1 MSRNIPGKV
10 PFMKLSVIIPVY
22 NEKDTIEAV
31 LRNVLAIPIEG
42 IEKELVVVDDG
53 SQDGTVEILK
63 RRGPEIPSPA
73 LKVFFHEENRGKG
86 AAIATALSH
95 ITGDI
100 VIIQDADLEYHPED
114 YPQLIM
120 PIIKFKADAVYGTRF
135 LGIHRAFLFWHYM
148 ANKTLTFI
156 TNLLYDSMISDM
168 EVGYKAFRAEV
179 IRKIPFKARG
189 FDFEP
194 EITAKILKRKLK
206 LYEVP
211 IMYSGRDYS
220 EGKKITWRDGVKAV
234 WTLLKYRFVD

>member
-1 MSRNIPGKV
+1 
-10 PFMKLSVIIPVY
+10 MKLSIVIPVY
-22 NEKDTIEAV
+22 NEKPTLEAV
-31 LRNVLAIPIEG
+31 LRNVLAVPLEG

-53 SQDGTVEILK
+53 SQDGTIEILK
-63 RRGPEIPSPA
+63 RMGQEIPPPA
-73 LKVFFHEENRGKG
+73 LKVYFHRENQGKG
-86 AAIATALSH
+86 AAIGTALNH

-114 YPQLIM
+114 YSNLIL

-135 LGIHRAFLFWHYM
+135 IGIHRAFLFWHYM
-148 ANKTLTFI
+148 ANKTLTFM

-168 EVGYKAFRAEV
+168 EVGYKAFRADV
-179 IRKIPFKARG
+179 IKNIPFKAKG

-194 EITAKILKRKLK
+194 EITAKILKSKLK

-220 EGKKITWRDGVKAV
+220 EGKKITWKDGVKAV